1 MTFQL
6 DESQRAAVRAFCDT
20 IVPSV
25 EHEPDPGGLWRT
37 SATDLGVDAGVEE
50 LIAGIPDE
58 VIRGGLVELLDVI
71 ADQGLDRAPSQLSRE
86 QIIRNLQLASPD
98 AAAGI
103 AALTGMTLFLHYGA
117 PDPATGQNPNWRVFG
132 YPGPA
137 SPPPQEPKPIE
148 PVTPEHG
155 SVLEADVCV
164 LGSGSGGA
172 VIAGTLAQG
181 GAKVIVLEAAGYY
194 NESDFSQLELKAYQ
208 EMYWRG
214 GPTPTA
220 DGNITLQ
227 AGTALGGGTVI
238 NWTNCLRTRDWVREQ
253 WAAEFG
259 LEGVDGPDYDRHL
272 DVVLERMG
280 ASDQASDLN
289 GPHQR
294 LREGCEGLGWHFGT
308 VVRNTDLSKY
318 APETAGYIGFGDQSG
333 SKQSADKTWLLDAYR
348 NEAEILVRTRA
359 QRVLVEGGRAAGV
372 EAVYLGADGTD
383 QRAVTI
389 RAPHV
394 VVACGALESPALLL
408 RSGIGG
414 PATGN
419 YLRLHP
425 ANATI
430 GIYAED
436 QQAWWGAPQTGLS
449 HEFENP
455 DGSGYGFLIE
465 GAQYAPAIGASATP
479 WTGGAAHK
487 ERMADFKYGA
497 TFISLLRDRGH
508 GRVEVDANG
517 EAVPWY
523 SVEDPDDVRRSRH
536 GIEAQARLH
545 RAAGAKAI
553 FSLAAGL
560 PEWRYGDDFEAFI
573 ERCWRVPQG
582 AGGQRL
588 FSAHQMGTCRMGTDP
603 ETSVANPRGELH
615 DTPGVWIG
623 DGSAFPTPSGTNP
636 MVSIMALAHRTAEA
650 IAAEVG
656 ASAERREPAP
666 AK

>member
-6 DESQRAAVRAFCDT
+6 DDSQRGALRAFCDT
-20 IVPSV
+20 IVPPV
-25 EHEPDPGGLWRT
+25 ERDPDPEGFWGT
-37 SATDLGVDAGVEE
+37 CATDLGVDAGAAE
-50 LIAGIPDE
+50 LIEGIPDE
-58 VIRGGLVELLDVI
+58 VIRGGLAQLLDVL
-71 ADQGLDRAPSQLSRE
+71 ASQGLDRAPSQLSRE
-86 QIIRNLQLASPD
+86 QLIRNMQLASPD

-103 AALTGMTLFLHYGA
+103 HALTAMTLFLHYGA
-117 PDPATGQNPNWRVFG
+117 PDPGTGQNPNWKTFG

-137 SPPPQEPKPIE
+137 SPSPQVEKPIQPLVPDDGAE
-148 PVTPEHG
+148 
-155 SVLEADVCV
+155 LEADVCV
-164 LGSGSGGA
+164 VGSGSGGA
-172 VIAGTLAQG
+172 VIAGALAQRG
-181 GAKVIVLEAAGYY
+181 LKVIVLEAAGYY
-194 NESDFSQLELKAYQ
+194 NESDFGQLELKAYQ

-253 WAAEFG
+253 WANEFG
-259 LEGVDGPDYDRHL
+259 LEGVDGPDYDHHL

-280 ASDQASDLN
+280 ATDEASHMN
-289 GPHQR
+289 GPQQR
-294 LREGCEGLGWHFGT
+294 MKEGCEALGWHFGT
-308 VVRNTDLSKY
+308 IVRNADLSKY

-333 SKQSADKTWLLDAYR
+333 SKQSADKTWLRDAYE
-348 NEAEILVRTRA
+348 NDADILVNTRA
-359 QRVLVEGGRAAGV
+359 QRILVEGGRATGV
-372 EAVYLGADGTD
+372 EAVYAEDRTVTV
-383 QRAVTI
+383 RAT
-389 RAPHV
+389 HV

-414 PATGN
+414 PAAGQ

-430 GIYAED
+430 GIYADD

-465 GAQYAPAIGASATP
+465 AAQYAPAIGASATP
-479 WTGGAAHK
+479 WTGGEEHK
-487 ERMADFKYGA
+487 ERMGDFKYGA

-508 GRVEVDANG
+508 GRVEIDATG

-523 SVEDPDDVRRSRH
+523 SVDHPDDVRRSCH

-553 FSLAAGL
+553 FSLAGGL
-560 PEWRYGDDFEAFI
+560 PGWRYGDDFEAFV
-573 ERCWRVPQG
+573 ERCWRVPQR

-588 FSAHQMGTCRMGTDP
+588 FSAHQMGSCRMGNDP
-603 ETSVANPRGELH
+603 GTSVANPWGELH
-615 DTPGVWIG
+615 DVHGVWIG

-650 IAAEVG
+650 LAAEVG
-656 ASAERREPAP
+656 APSERREPAP